1 MIDDYISSLLQVFL
15 KKQGVK
21 ARRTEISLVHNSDP
35 HLPSAFS
42 IIQTLRYF
50 NVKAVAYK
58 TDFSTLL
65 DQQSS
70 SSILHFNIN
79 DGVFVLLKTINHD
92 FVKVF
97 DYQKNQTIKLS
108 INQFLQVW
116 SGIVIKSNNE
126 LSVKKRPTTS
136 LHFFIFLII
145 TISLL
150 TRLFLIDNILF
161 LATLLNIVGIYL
173 SVNALIIKEGG
184 SNKFIVNYC
193 NINKE
198 KSCSSIITS
207 NVSLL
212 GININLS
219 ELSVFYFS
227 FNLIYLILF
236 GIANSHFNVV
246 LIYVGVSGLPFVLIG
261 FYYQLFRLR
270 TFCAICLSISVV
282 YLLINALIV
291 FFLKDNFIN
300 ALSYTPDN
308 LYHLIISLGMAFLF
322 VKSSRFVLNY
332 REKYKKNA
340 LSEQLLKRNP
350 EIRNLA
356 FSMGKRIELDN
367 ISICIGESKVKIE
380 ITSVLSLHC
389 KYCKE
394 VALQIINM
402 VSKFSEDLKWN
413 ICLISSKHKDDFSE
427 TLELLSMCQKWPDK
441 QLEIIKDWYT
451 LKNIEDLRGKYFA
464 STINKALEQKL
475 LDSNKEIQQKRISKV
490 PLTILNGK
498 EYSRFYNLQQ
508 DLELIL
514 IDLTEN

>member
-1 MIDDYISSLLQVFL
+1 MHDDYISSLLQEFL

-35 HLPSAFS
+35 HLPSVFS

-58 TDFSTLL
+58 TNFSTLL
-65 DQQSS
+65 DQQNSS
-70 SSILHFNIN
+70 TIVHLTIN
-79 DGVFVLLKTINHD
+79 DGVFVLLKTINKD
-92 FVKVF
+92 SVSVI
-97 DYQKNQTIKLS
+97 DYQTNKTIKLS
-108 INQFLQVW
+108 VNQFLQVW
-116 SGIVIKSNNE
+116 SGIVIKNNNE
-126 LSVKKRPTTS
+126 LSVKKRPTKS

-145 TISLL
+145 LISLL
-150 TRLFLIDNILF
+150 TRLFIIDNILF
-161 LATLLNIVGIYL
+161 LVILLNIAGIYL
-173 SVNALIIKEGG
+173 SLNALIIKEGG

-198 KSCSSIITS
+198 KSCGSIITS

-227 FNLIYLILF
+227 FNLLYLILL
-236 GIANSHFNVV
+236 GITNSQFNVV

-270 TFCAICLSISVV
+270 TFCAICISISVV

-291 FFLKDNFIN
+291 FFFKDNFIEV
-300 ALSYTPDN
+300 SFYIPDI
-308 LYHLIISLGMAFLF
+308 LHHFIISLGMAFLF
-322 VKSSRFVLNY
+322 VKTSRFVLNY

-340 LSEQLLKRNP
+340 LSDQLLKRNP

-356 FSMGKRIELDN
+356 FSMEKRIELDN
-367 ISICIGESKVKIE
+367 ISICIGKSKVKIE

-413 ICLISSKHKDDFSE
+413 ICLISSNHKDDFSE

-451 LKNIEDLRGKYFA
+451 FKNIEDLRGKYFA
-464 STINKALEQKL
+464 STTNKALELKL
-475 LDSNKEIQQKRISKV
+475 LHSNKEVQQKRITKV

-508 DLELIL
+508 DLELLL

>member
-1 MIDDYISSLLQVFL
+1 MFVDYISPLLQEFL

-58 TDFSTLL
+58 TDFSTLI
-65 DQQSS
+65 DQQGSS
-70 SSILHFNIN
+70 FILHFTIN

-97 DYQKNQTIKLS
+97 DFQKNQTIKLS
-108 INQFLQVW
+108 INQFLQLW
-116 SGIVIKSNNE
+116 SGIVIKSDNE

-145 TISLL
+145 VISLL
-150 TRLFLIDNILF
+150 TRLFLIDNVLF
-161 LATLLNIVGIYL
+161 FVTLLNIAGIYL
-173 SVNALIIKEGG
+173 SINALIIKEGG

-236 GIANSHFNVV
+236 GINNNQFNVV
-246 LIYVGVSGLPFVLIG
+246 LIYIGVSGLPFILIA
-261 FYYQLFRLR
+261 FYYQLFRFR
-270 TFCAICLSISVV
+270 AFCAICLSIFLV
-282 YLLINALIV
+282 YLLINTLFV

-300 ALSYTPDN
+300 VLSFIPDI
-308 LYHLIISLGMAFLF
+308 LYHFIISLGMAFLF
-322 VKSSRFVLNY
+322 VKSSRFIINY

-350 EIRNLA
+350 EIRNLF

-367 ISICIGESKVKIE
+367 ISICIGKPEVKIE

-389 KYCKE
+389 RYCKE
-394 VALQIINM
+394 VTLQIINM
-402 VSKFSEDLKWN
+402 VSKFSEDFKWN
-413 ICLISSKHKDDFSE
+413 ICLISSNHKDDFSE
-427 TLELLSMCQKWPDK
+427 TLELLSMCQQWPDK

-451 LKNIEDLRGKYFA
+451 LKNIEILREKYFT
-464 STINKALEQKL
+464 STSNKALEQKL
-475 LDSNKEIQQKRISKV
+475 LHSNKEIQQKGITKV
-490 PLTILNGK
+490 PFTILNGK
-498 EYSRFYNLQQ
+498 EYPRFYNLQQ
-508 DLELIL
+508 DLELLL

>member
-1 MIDDYISSLLQVFL
+1 MHDDYISSLLQEFL

-21 ARRTEISLVHNSDP
+21 ARRTEISLIHNSDP

-50 NVKAVAYK
+50 NIKAVAYK
-58 TDFSTLL
+58 TDFSTLK
-65 DQQSS
+65 DQQGSS
-70 SSILHFNIN
+70 FILHFTIN

-92 FVKVF
+92 FVRVF

-108 INQFLQVW
+108 INQFLQLW

-126 LSVKKRPTTS
+126 LSVKKRPTKS

-145 TISLL
+145 AITLL
-150 TRLFLIDNILF
+150 TRLFLVDNVICF
-161 LATLLNIVGIYL
+161 ATLLNIVGIYL
-173 SVNALIIKEGG
+173 SVNTLIIKEGS
-184 SNKFIVNYC
+184 SNEFIVNYC

-198 KSCSSIITS
+198 KTCSSIITS

-236 GIANSHFNVV
+236 GITNIHFNVV
-246 LIYVGVSGLPFVLIG
+246 LIYIGALGLPFILISL
-261 FYYQLFRLR
+261 YYQLFKLR
-270 TFCAICLSISVV
+270 AFCTICLSIFIV
-282 YLLINALIV
+282 YLLINTLLV

-300 ALSYTPDN
+300 VLSYIPDI
-308 LYHLIISLGMAFLF
+308 LYHFIISLGIAFLF
-322 VKSSRFVLNY
+322 VKSSRFVINC

-350 EIRNLA
+350 EIRNVA
-356 FSMGKRIELDN
+356 FSIEKRIELDN
-367 ISICIGESKVKIE
+367 ISICIGKSEVKNE

-394 VALQIINM
+394 VALQIIKM

-413 ICLISSKHKDDFSE
+413 ICLISSNDKDDFSE
-427 TLELLSMCQKWPDK
+427 TLELLLMCQKWPGK

-451 LKNIEDLRGKYFA
+451 LKNIEILREKYFT
-464 STINKALEQKL
+464 STSNKALEQKIL
-475 LDSNKEIQQKRISKV
+475 HSNKELQQKGIAKV

-508 DLELIL
+508 DLELLL